1 MKVADVMKSAL
12 ELGACNQSGKA
23 TDWKSL
29 CWLFFTPQGREFCE
43 ENNFPSLDIF
53 RSMKRHV
60 SSYGVYVDAGDVS
73 FKNNANIGI
82 IGGTNATLVGVKF
95 SMFTG
100 LMPFIESSNFST
112 AARLSLVTIGHPTM
126 LSTTR
131 FLASS
136 VRFCAYVAAMSAVLA
151 AG

>member
-60 SSYGVYVDAGDVS
+60 SYYGVYVDAGDVS

-82 IGGTNATLVGVKF
+82 IGETNAILEYDDNTKVHKVILMHGAKATIKVSNYSVVNLTNVGNC
-95 SMFTG
+95 
-100 LMPFIESSNFST
+100 E
-112 AARLSLVTIGHPTM
+112 VTIINDGTARI
-126 LSTTR
+126 L
-131 FLASS
+131 
-136 VRFCAYVAAMSAVLA
+136 C
-151 AG
+151 